1 MENTMK
7 EIQFLKGERVY
18 LRPFTEEDTD
28 FFDVWYNDALTR
40 AKIAAPYP
48 TTAAQSL
55 QCVQRSGHD
64 CIWLGIATCE
74 KHEVIG
80 EIGLLRMYPAWGTS
94 DLTIIIPHEAHQGK
108 GYGTEAIRLLMDYA
122 FGDLGFHRLA
132 IGVVGFNTDAL
143 RFYKKNGF
151 KKEGIQEDGYYYHYE
166 YHNFIMMRIL
176 KEEFLQLIRQK

>member
-64 CIWLGIATCE
+64 CIWLAIATCE

-151 KKEGIQEDGYYYHYE
+151 KRK
-166 YHNFIMMRIL
+166 NFCSL
-176 KEEFLQLIRQK
+176 

>member
-1 MENTMK
+1 MK

-64 CIWLGIATCE
+64 CIWLAIATCE

-94 DLTIIIPHEAHQGK
+94 DLT
-108 GYGTEAIRLLMDYA
+108 LS
-122 FGDLGFHRLA
+122 
-132 IGVVGFNTDAL
+132 
-143 RFYKKNGF
+143 
-151 KKEGIQEDGYYYHYE
+151 
-166 YHNFIMMRIL
+166 
-176 KEEFLQLIRQK
+176 LIHI